1 MAVSRQARVP
11 QASVPE
17 SAVAVGPR
25 ARMKRMLLD
34 TAMDLMQQGRI
45 PSVSDVAEAAAVS
58 RATAY
63 RYFPSQ
69 ASMIQDAVQEALGPI
84 LAFAPGSEKPE
95 ERVRDLLAFAFPRIE
110 AYEAT
115 HRATILLSL
124 YQWTQR
130 KAGTLAEAQIVRGHR
145 RKLLANAV
153 SPLRAQ
159 LGRAAFDKLTQA
171 LSLIFGTEALIVLKD
186 IWGLDGDEARRV
198 AVWAAIALVR
208 TAAAEA
214 ADGREHPAPG
224 MRSRAPNRAP
234 SQEFRRPVATGP
246 KRRNGSGVK
255 TAQKIVLKREKR

>member
-1 MAVSRQARVP
+1 
-11 QASVPE
+11 
-17 SAVAVGPR
+17 
-25 ARMKRMLLD
+25 
-34 TAMDLMQQGRI
+34 
-45 PSVSDVAEAAAVS
+45 
-58 RATAY
+58 
-63 RYFPSQ
+63 
-69 ASMIQDAVQEALGPI
+69 MIQEAVQEALGPI
-84 LAFAPGSEKPE
+84 LAFAPESEEPE

-130 KAGTLAEAQIVRGHR
+130 KAGTLDEAQIVRGHR
-145 RKLLANAV
+145 KKLLANAV

-214 ADGREHPAPG
+214 SRHPGAG
-224 MRSRAPNRAP
+224 TAARAVPHAASP
-234 SQEFRRPVATGP
+234 AASQEFRRTVATGP
-246 KRRNGSGVK
+246 KRRNGSGIK
-255 TAQKIVLKREKR
+255 TARKIVLKREKR

>member
-11 QASVPE
+11 KAPVPE
-17 SAVAVGPR
+17 PAGESGPR

-45 PSVSDVAEAAAVS
+45 PSVSDVAEAATVS

-69 ASMIQDAVQEALGPI
+69 ASMIQEAVHEALGPI
-84 LAFAPGSEKPE
+84 LAFAPQSENPE

-130 KAGTLAEAQIVRGHR
+130 KAGTLDEAQIVRGHR
-145 RKLLANAV
+145 KKLLANAV

-214 ADGREHPAPG
+214 TTAGITRPVNVPRGVATQD
-224 MRSRAPNRAP
+224 
-234 SQEFRRPVATGP
+234 FRRPVATGS
-246 KRRNGSGVK
+246 KRRNGSGIK
-255 TAQKIVLKREKR
+255 TAQKIELKREKR

>member
-1 MAVSRQARVP
+1 
-11 QASVPE
+11 
-17 SAVAVGPR
+17 
-25 ARMKRMLLD
+25 
-34 TAMDLMQQGRI
+34 
-45 PSVSDVAEAAAVS
+45 VSDVAEAATVS

-69 ASMIQDAVQEALGPI
+69 ASMIQEAVHEALGPI
-84 LAFAPGSEKPE
+84 LAFAPQSENPE

-130 KAGTLAEAQIVRGHR
+130 KAGTLDEAQIVRGHR
-145 RKLLANAV
+145 KKLLANAV

-214 ADGREHPAPG
+214 TTAGITRPVNVPRGVATQD
-224 MRSRAPNRAP
+224 
-234 SQEFRRPVATGP
+234 FRRPVATGS
-246 KRRNGSGVK
+246 KRRNGSGIK
-255 TAQKIVLKREKR
+255 TAQKIELKREKR

>member
-1 MAVSRQARVP
+1 
-11 QASVPE
+11 
-17 SAVAVGPR
+17 
-25 ARMKRMLLD
+25 
-34 TAMDLMQQGRI
+34 
-45 PSVSDVAEAAAVS
+45 VSDVAEAATVS

-69 ASMIQDAVQEALGPI
+69 ASMIQEAVHEALGPI
-84 LAFAPGSEKPE
+84 LAFAPQSENPE

-130 KAGTLAEAQIVRGHR
+130 KAGTLDEAQIVRGHR
-145 RKLLANAV
+145 KKLLANAV

-214 ADGREHPAPG
+214 TTAGITRPVNVPRDVAT
-224 MRSRAPNRAP
+224 
-234 SQEFRRPVATGP
+234 QDFRRPVATGS
-246 KRRNGSGVK
+246 KRRNGSGIK
-255 TAQKIVLKREKR
+255 TAQKIELKREKR